1 MMVLVL
7 VFLILNTPRLILG
20 LIEVTELNIVKKCY
34 EHGQNYEVPKQTYIL
49 DFIARFLV
57 ILNSSVN
64 FLIYCLAGSE
74 FRSKLFIWIGWRK
87 MERMSRRGEGRRL
100 RKGKELSEGAEL
112 SCDGLNSSKVNMD
125 TIQFSS
131 VQHLYK

>member
-20 LIEVTELNIVKKCY
+20 LIEVTELNTVKKCY

-64 FLIYCLAGSE
+64 FLIYCLTGSA
-74 FRSKLFIWIGWRK
+74 FRSKLLIRMGWRR
-87 MERMSRRGEGRRL
+87 MERMRRRREGGRL
-100 RKGKELSEGAEL
+100 RKGKETSEGAEL
-112 SCDGLNSSKVNMD
+112 SCDGLNSSKLITE
-125 TIQFSS
+125 TIQLSY
-131 VQHLYK
+131 VQYLSR

>member
-7 VFLILNTPRLILG
+7 VFLILNIPRLILG
-20 LIEVTELNIVKKCY
+20 LIEVTELNTVKKCY
-34 EHGQNYEVPKQTYIL
+34 EHSQDYELPKQTYIL

-74 FRSKLFIWIGWRK
+74 FRSKLVIWIGWRRT
-87 MERMSRRGEGRRL
+87 ERMSRSREGRRL
-100 RKGKELSEGAEL
+100 RKGKEISEGSEL
-112 SCDGLNSSKVNMD
+112 SCEGFNSSKLNID
-125 TIQFSS
+125 TIKFSS
-131 VQHLYK
+131 VHYLNR